1 LLLLKT
7 IALLNNFNSNSYDT
21 CLENPLHIL
30 YSVQPYKTVHMIQY
44 IENYYASHPST
55 FEQSN
60 NSKSPAFPNLTWD
73 FESVKTD
80 ISL

>member
-1 LLLLKT
+1 
-7 IALLNNFNSNSYDT
+7 
-21 CLENPLHIL
+21 
-30 YSVQPYKTVHMIQY
+30 MIQY